1 MPLQTPCGHNFCLK
15 CFEKWVG
22 KKKFECAKC
31 KSAIPRKMA
40 NDPRINASLVS
51 AIRLARVAKSAPVG
65 NAKVY
70 HFVSNENRP
79 DKAFTTERAKKT
91 GKANASCGR
100 IYVTIPPDHFGPIP
114 AENDPTRNQ
123 GVLVGEI
130 WADRLD
136 CKQWGAHLQHVS
148 GISGQSQYGAQ
159 SVALSGGYKDD
170 EDHGEWFLYTG
181 RFASSF
187 LIYNRSCQF
196 CLLSLS

>member
-1 MPLQTPCGHNFCLK
+1 MYMQTPCGHNFCLK

-70 HFVSNENRP
+70 HFVNNENRP

-91 GKANASCGR
+91 GKANAACGR

-130 WADRLD
+130 WAERLD
-136 CKQWGAHLQHVS
+136 CKQWGAHFQHVS

-181 RFASSF
+181 RFAFSF
-187 LIYNRSCQF
+187 LF
-196 CLLSLS
+196 FF